1 MSRRLV
7 AVSSLLLTLGLA
19 ACLAAGSASV
29 GGTLSGLPTSTTV
42 VLQNNGGDNLTLSQN
57 GSFTFSGTLDNG
69 KTYAV
74 TVLTQPAGAVCT
86 VGNGN
91 GTIDSNGTDVTN
103 VSVTCAVSTS
113 LSGTVSGLNP
123 GTSVTLINGTTTLAV
138 ATNGAFAFPGTLANG
153 TAYAVTVSIPPAGQ
167 TCTVA
172 NGSGT
177 FTSGTATN
185 IAVTCV

>member
-1 MSRRLV
+1 MAHRFL
-7 AVSSLLLTLGLA
+7 ATSSLLLTLGLA

-74 TVLTQPAGAVCT
+74 TVLTQPAGAICT

-91 GTIDSNGTDVTN
+91 GTIDSSGTDVTS
-103 VSVTCAVSTS
+103 VSVTCAVSSS

-123 GTSVTLINGTTTLAV
+123 GTSVTLINGSTTLPV
-138 ATNGAFAFPGTLANG
+138 AANGSFAFPGTMANN
-153 TAYAVTVSIPPAGQ
+153 TAYNVTVSVQPAGQ

-172 NGSGT
+172 NGAGT
-177 FTSGTATN
+177 FITGTATN
-185 IAVTCV
+185 ITVTCA